1 MLNIIKNVL
10 VLIIW
15 GFILIALI
23 IFRSLPS
30 KDYRFMA
37 ILASICVVMNSLID
51 LLEKIFLK

>member
-10 VLIIW
+10 ALILW

-30 KDYRFMA
+30 KDYRIIA
-37 ILASICVVMNSLID
+37 ILASICVVMNCLIN